1 MKRVAAS
8 LIVLLLFAPALLAG
22 RREVIIDDKADFTRI
37 KTFLMRE
44 GQATTTRPELSNRL
58 FLANI
63 SDAIRRQLSAKGLT
77 ESPDRP
83 DVMVRFTIGQDRPHG
98 PSVVFDRGT
107 LVIEMT
113 ARESGASIW
122 HGVYTDE
129 TSAPAKVAE
138 KMPGKVQSLL
148 AEFPPKKTKRP

>member
-1 MKRVAAS
+1 MKPVATL
-8 LIVLLLFAPALLAG
+8 LITLLFAPVLLAG
-22 RREVIIDDKADFTRI
+22 RREVLVDDKADFTRI
-37 KTFLMRE
+37 KTFLIRE
-44 GQATTTRPELSNRL
+44 GQATTTRPELSNSL

-63 SDAIRRQLSAKGLT
+63 SEAIRRQLSAKGLT

-83 DVMVRFTIGQDRPHG
+83 DVMVSFTIGQDRPHG

-107 LVIEMT
+107 LVIEMI
-113 ARESGASIW
+113 ARESAASIW

-138 KMPGKVQSLL
+138 KMPANVQSLL
-148 AEFPPKKTKRP
+148 SQFPPKRTKRP